1 MLTLH
6 IYLLPTRRVSKYTH
20 RTVSCVVYEF
30 VQSRPLTYTHTHTYY
45 LGVRT
50 VRVHQLGTNKHNKPS
65 SLVSM
70 YRHQTGAQNTELY
83 PSNRYNNMM
92 YCTYVGTSVRR
103 VYTHTYMST
112 CCSQVLSRL
121 ERWLGLLEF
130 VSVCLCG
137 STSGVCVCV
146 CVCGVGA

>member
-1 MLTLH
+1 MC
-6 IYLLPTRRVSKYTH
+6 RVRV
-20 RTVSCVVYEF
+20 RTVTTTN
-30 VQSRPLTYTHTHTYY
+30 LHTHTHTYY

-112 CCSQVLSRL
+112 CCSQVLVSNVGWDCSSSFRCVCAGQRL
-121 ERWLGLLEF
+121 
-130 VSVCLCG
+130 
-137 STSGVCVCV
+137 VCVCV
-146 CVCGVGA
+146 CVCMCVGAGWGHDQESSHF